1 MATAAA
7 IRIRTVEPD
16 EVKQFLT
23 TVEAAFGEALHEEDA
38 ERWALHLP
46 PARQFWAWDGDVPVG
61 TAGTIE
67 LRLRV
72 PGAEL
77 RADGVTAV
85 GVQPSHRRRG
95 ILTQLMR
102 RQLEDAREHE
112 EPLAILWASEAPI
125 YGRFGYGMATVAAK
139 VEADR
144 DRTVF
149 RQPDEPAGA
158 TRLVTDEQALELMPP
173 VYDRVQAVTPG
184 MLARDESWWKATRLA
199 DPEHWRRGAGPMFRV
214 VWELDGR
221 PEAYALYR
229 LRGSWDDGIP
239 GGALEVREVIGTSP
253 LATRE
258 IFRFLLGVD
267 LHQRVKV
274 WGLPP
279 DHSLFLS
286 VTEPRRLKYTLGD
299 GLWVRLLD
307 LEECL
312 SARSY
317 ASDGAVTFEV
327 GDPFWP
333 ENEGTWRLE
342 VESGQASVTRDGG
355 DPELRL
361 DVADLGSAY
370 LGGFSFARLRRARRV
385 EELTE
390 GAIERAD
397 ALFRTTADPWCPE
410 VF

>member
-1 MATAAA
+1 MATTAG
-7 IRIRTVEPD
+7 ITLRSVEPD

-23 TVEAAFGEALHEEDA
+23 TVEAAFGESLNDEDA
-38 ERWALHLP
+38 ERWSTHIEP
-46 PARQFWAWDGDVPVG
+46 ERQFWAWDGDVPVG
-61 TAGTIE
+61 TAGTFA
-67 LRLRV
+67 LRVRV

-77 RADGVTAV
+77 PADGITAV

-95 ILTQLMR
+95 ILTQMMR

-112 EPLAILWASEAPI
+112 EPVAILWASEGSI
-125 YGRFGYGMATVAAK
+125 YGRFGYGVATVAARL
-139 VEADR
+139 EADR

-149 RQPDEPAGA
+149 RQPDEPVGT
-158 TRLVTDEQALELMPP
+158 TRLVTDEQALQLFPP
-173 VYDRVQAVTPG
+173 IYDRVQAATAG
-184 MLARDESWWKATRLA
+184 MLARGESWWKQTRLA

-214 VWELDGR
+214 VWENDGR
-221 PEAYALYR
+221 PEAYAMYR
-229 LRGSWDDGIP
+229 LRGSWDDGVP
-239 GGALEVREVIGTSP
+239 GGSLEVREAVGVSP

-267 LHQRVKV
+267 LHQRVKCWNV
-274 WGLPP
+274 PP
-279 DHSLFLS
+279 DHPLFLS
-286 VTEPRRLKYTLGD
+286 VTEPRRLKIQWGD

-307 LEECL
+307 LDASL

-317 ASDGAVTFEV
+317 AADGAVTFEIR
-327 GDPFWP
+327 DAFWP

-342 VESGQASVTRDGG
+342 VEGGQGSVTRNGG

-370 LGGFSFARLRRARRV
+370 LGGFSFASLQRARRV
-385 EELTE
+385 EEVVE
-390 GAIERAD
+390 GAVERAD
-397 ALFRTTADPWCPE
+397 SLFRTSAQPWCAE